1 MPTYEYEC
9 GKCRK
14 RFAVVQHMSAH
25 TGRRPPCPKSRSRET
40 RQLMSAFY
48 AKTIKKS

>member
-9 GKCRK
+9 RKCRAV
-14 RFAVVQHMSAH
+14 FTVVQHISAH
-25 TGRRPPCPKSRSRET
+25 ASRQPACPKCQSRET
-40 RQLMSAFY
+40 HQLMSAFY